1 MTELKLTT
9 EQVQIVLESL
19 SEEKVNCYVLQR
31 KQLINLEINKSIS
44 KEEYDAFVRFT
55 EKRVE
60 LIEYTRKSIL
70 EQCWIN

>member
-1 MTELKLTT
+1 MKELKLTT

-55 EKRVE
+55 EKE
-60 LIEYTRKSIL
+60 L
-70 EQCWIN
+70 N

>member
-44 KEEYDAFVRFT
+44 VEAYQAYVRYIDNL
-55 EKRVE
+55 VE
-60 LIEYTRKSIL
+60 LIDNTHESIL
-70 EQCWIN
+70 EQC

>member
-1 MTELKLTT
+1 MKELKLTT
-9 EQVQIVLESL
+9 EQVLIVLESL

-55 EKRVE
+55 EKE
-60 LIEYTRKSIL
+60 L
-70 EQCWIN
+70 N

>member
-1 MTELKLTT
+1 MKELKLTT
-9 EQVQIVLESL
+9 EQVQIVLEYL

-55 EKRVE
+55 EERVE

-70 EQCWIN
+70 EQC

>member
-44 KEEYDAFVRFT
+44 KEEYDAFVRCT

-70 EQCWIN
+70 EQC

>member
-1 MTELKLTT
+1 MKELKLTT

-44 KEEYDAFVRFT
+44 KEEYDAFIRFI
-55 EKRVE
+55 ENKIE
-60 LIEYTRKSIL
+60 LIESTHKSIL
-70 EQCWIN
+70 EQLN

>member
-1 MTELKLTT
+1 MKDVKLET
-9 EQVQIVLESL
+9 EQIKIVLESL

-70 EQCWIN
+70 EQC